1 MARSEDGNRRR
12 TTIVI
17 GAESMRQIEHSAVD
31 ARLPMTRMLE
41 ALIELALADESIRQQ
56 AVELARTIEDDYRA
70 GRR

>member
-31 ARLPMTRMLE
+31 AHLPMTRMLE
-41 ALIELALADESIRQQ
+41 ALIELALADETIRQQ
-56 AVELARTIEDDYRA
+56 AVELARSIEDDYRA